1 MKVVKKQKSNEFPYS
16 RLWESCCVVSRK
28 LERQINKDGFG
39 SLSKDQ
45 VNIHQKLIILM
56 DELKHQIIS
65 NHMFGKPEV
74 DDVSWREGKSVEKT
88 YMEVR

>member
-16 RLWESCCVVSRK
+16 RLWDSCCVVSRK

-45 VNIHQKLIILM
+45 VNIHQKLNILL
-56 DELKHQIIS
+56 DELKHQ
-65 NHMFGKPEV
+65 MFGKPEV

>member
-1 MKVVKKQKSNEFPYS
+1 MSVEKIMKNNEFQYS
-16 RLWESCCVVSRK
+16 RLWDSCCVVSRK

-45 VNIHQKLIILM
+45 VNIHQKLNILL
-56 DELKHQIIS
+56 DELKHQKIS
-65 NHMFGKPEV
+65 KMFGKPEV

>member
-1 MKVVKKQKSNEFPYS
+1 MSVEKIMKNNEFQYS
-16 RLWESCCVVSRK
+16 RLWDSCCVVSRK

-45 VNIHQKLIILM
+45 VNIHQKLHILL
-56 DELKHQIIS
+56 DELKHQKIS
-65 NHMFGKPEV
+65 KMFGKPEV

>member
-1 MKVVKKQKSNEFPYS
+1 MSVVKKQKSNEFQYS
-16 RLWESCCVVSRK
+16 RLWDSCCVVSRK

-45 VNIHQKLIILM
+45 VNIHQKLNILL
-56 DELKHQIIS
+56 DELKHQKIS
-65 NHMFGKPEV
+65 KMFGKPEV

>member
-1 MKVVKKQKSNEFPYS
+1 MKVVKKQKRNEFPYS
-16 RLWESCCVVSRK
+16 RLWDSCCVVSRK

-45 VNIHQKLIILM
+45 VNIHQKLNILL
-56 DELKHQIIS
+56 DELKHQKIS
-65 NHMFGKPEV
+65 KMFGKPEV